1 MHMNDHAHKC
11 INIDE
16 HGKAPLMNSQKI
28 NKKLLDILN
37 IDFILHED
45 QEQCRKLTIYQ
56 YQQWS
61 PNLTINFHRT
71 LNIIPLFN
79 TSVLKFL
86 KRNDVN
92 TPVSKTHN
100 ETKEVNSF

>member
-1 MHMNDHAHKC
+1 MHMNDHAHKY

-61 PNLTINFHRT
+61 PNSTINFHRT